1 MNYYEGKPN
10 DIYFNDDNINVL
22 NNNIPNNIPKRN
34 NYFYSTNMN
43 QKNIPNKMQYFQNN
57 NINIANDKRL
67 ELCLNYLGLKKY
79 IINFQRNE
87 INFDNFLSLTN
98 KDFAIIQIPN
108 NVVNKIQKFII
119 AYLKFGSLYT
129 LEEIKKFFYINRQR
143 QKGNNP
149 NNNINNR
156 MNRGNR
162 GRSYTNKN
170 NIMNNNRNYMMM
182 NNINNYQM
190 NNKNVIKYN
199 NTNTN
204 NKRNYNRPKSHNNK
218 PINYDFLMDNHSPQ
232 NNIYQNNYQLMNNQN
247 LNIAKINP
255 EHYNNNMNNNRNN
268 MKNITNNNKTNV
280 NRKNNFIKNN
290 TKNTN
295 ITSIYSSSNNMN
307 YIAPSIDNCS
317 HMAIEGNNSI
327 INNIIK
333 MNQFREINNDN
344 FDNLKRNLSKN
355 TNSKNKN
362 NNSRKINQNK
372 IINNNRKQPNQNN
385 LIDQMSSVLKRIQI
399 RKENNLMTQSN
410 AGNIHKENSSF
421 GNSNKGY
428 HSDGYLNEQKK
439 MQQYNDL
446 INSKSNS
453 KYQNNNNSYKNLNHI
468 NNNINNNLSK
478 NSGSSTFNNRNN
490 ILNGYEINS
499 YYTGDTSRLDSLR
512 GENKITPDIKKIEG
526 KNGKIY
532 YSKANK
538 VKKINEEQT
547 RKIEQ
552 ILGYNSSSVMA
563 KTPINYANKIF
574 NVGGNNAKKNKG
586 MLINNFDNYNIE
598 ENELYSINKNNSKSN
613 LTNNTNIQ
621 NNNYVK
627 PFDLNSNY
635 FEIDNQLMPRK
646 NNNNLV
652 MQVPYSSTV
661 NRFIKQK
668 NIVSQGK
675 LKHKNISN
683 NNKFNNTR
691 VFNNFN
697 NNKGNISS
705 NFYDNNDII
714 DESKNMNF
722 DNIMGTNYNRANFQK
737 NNNNNSRGRR
747 NNGPIQIQIKNAM
760 KINNNYDIKNN
771 NNNKIRNN
779 NFIEK
784 NTNNKNINKKV
795 INNNIQNNKNFNP
808 NKIFSVDNKK
818 VKRNYQIPNNYVN
831 TFINVNNY
839 GIQKKRNA
847 KSFDITNREYLN
859 IGVYPGVHNIN
870 NNINNININYDTVRF
885 PRGFNN
891 FMDFDM
897 GINYQSQNN
906 FYQPNNAINNNE
918 LFFDEI
924 I

>member
-1 MNYYEGKPN
+1 MNYYEGKPYG
-10 DIYFNDDNINVL
+10 IYFNDDNTNSL

-34 NYFYSTNMN
+34 NYFYSSNMN

-108 NVVNKIQKFII
+108 NAVNKIQKFII

-143 QKGNNP
+143 QKKNNP

-307 YIAPSIDNCS
+307 YIDPSIDNCS
-317 HMAIEGNNSI
+317 HMAIQGNNSI
-327 INNIIK
+327 INSIIK

-385 LIDQMSSVLKRIQI
+385 LIDQMHSVLKRIQ
-399 RKENNLMTQSN
+399 RSKENNLMTQSN

-439 MQQYNDL
+439 MQQFNDL
-446 INSKSNS
+446 INSINNNS
-453 KYQNNNNSYKNLNHI
+453 KYQNNNNNSYKNLNHI
-468 NNNINNNLSK
+468 NNNINNKLSK
-478 NSGSSTFNNRNN
+478 NSGSGTFNNRND
-490 ILNGYEINS
+490 IFNGYEINS

-512 GENKITPDIKKIEG
+512 GDNKITPDIKKIKG
-526 KNGKIY
+526 KDGKIY

-538 VKKINEEQT
+538 LKKINEEET
-547 RKIEQ
+547 RKVEQ
-552 ILGYNSSSVMA
+552 LLGFNSSSVMT
-563 KTPINYANKIF
+563 KTPINYANKMLNAGGIIPKKYKGIF
-574 NVGGNNAKKNKG
+574 NH
-586 MLINNFDNYNIE
+586 NFEDYNIE
-598 ENELYSINKNNSKSN
+598 ENELYSINRNNSKSN
-613 LTNNTNIQ
+613 MTSNTNIQ
-621 NNNYVK
+621 NNNYVRQ
-627 PFDLNSNY
+627 FDLNSNY
-635 FEIDNQLMPRK
+635 YEIDNQLMPRK

-652 MQVPYSSTV
+652 IQEPYSSTA

-668 NIVSQGK
+668 NIASQGK

-683 NNKFNNTR
+683 NNKFNNAKI
-691 VFNNFN
+691 FNNFN
-697 NNKGNISS
+697 NYNNKGNISS
-705 NFYDNNDII
+705 NLYDHNDIL
-714 DESKNMNF
+714 DENNNMNF
-722 DNIMGTNYNRANFQK
+722 DNKIGYNYNRANFQK

-747 NNGPIQIQIKNAM
+747 NNGPIQI
-760 KINNNYDIKNN
+760 
-771 NNNKIRNN
+771 
-779 NFIEK
+779 
-784 NTNNKNINKKV
+784 
-795 INNNIQNNKNFNP
+795 
-808 NKIFSVDNKK
+808 
-818 VKRNYQIPNNYVN
+818 
-831 TFINVNNY
+831 
-839 GIQKKRNA
+839 
-847 KSFDITNREYLN
+847 KSR
-859 IGVYPGVHNIN
+859 
-870 NNINNININYDTVRF
+870 
-885 PRGFNN
+885 
-891 FMDFDM
+891 M
-897 GINYQSQNN
+897 Q
-906 FYQPNNAINNNE
+906 
-918 LFFDEI
+918 
-924 I
+924 